1 MCRKYYFVMA
11 LPAVRRHPACMFRS
25 HLLRHDREFTPR
37 RSRMPVAL
45 AGAAVLGMSL
55 LLSVAPVLGAANGNN
70 GNNGGGGA
78 GSSNVKVHDAST
90 GVEAL
95 GSDNEPHVCDF
106 WLEFS
111 MPDPYEAGTWVLLS
125 WAPTGDGS
133 TVASGTYDTTGDGTD
148 SSSVI
153 QVAAGHYRVEWTA
166 TGESASKKKTFWVD
180 AGCDDAAPPVEEPPA
195 EEVTPPVEEPPAEE
209 VTPPVEEPP
218 AEEVTPPVEEPP
230 AADVTPP
237 VEEPPAADVTPP
249 VEELPVEEPATTG
262 EGSTGEAAPPVDE
275 PATDIGQQDVL
286 SELGASGESTA
297 EEPASPADEE
307 VEQDP
312 APPSDESLA
321 TPVNEPAA
329 EAPAQA
335 EDPGATDPGS
345 PPSQNQLDGQGD
357 AGGST
362 MPDTATSRHVPGGL
376 AATLSLL
383 LVMVW
388 YTAARRFRLLDRG

>member
-237 VEEPPAADVTPP
+237 VEE
-249 VEELPVEEPATTG
+249 LPVEEPATTG

>member
-1 MCRKYYFVMA
+1 MA
-11 LPAVRRHPACMFRS
+11 
-25 HLLRHDREFTPR
+25 
-37 RSRMPVAL
+37 
-45 AGAAVLGMSL
+45 L

-70 GNNGGGGA
+70 GNNGNAGGGT

-148 SSSVI
+148 SSSVVE
-153 QVAAGHYRVEWTA
+153 VAAGHYRVEWAA
-166 TGESASKKKTFWVD
+166 TGESVTKKKTFWVD
-180 AGCDDAAPPVEEPPA
+180 AGCDDAAPPVEEPP
-195 EEVTPPVEEPPAEE
+195 VE
-209 VTPPVEEPP
+209 
-218 AEEVTPPVEEPP
+218 
-230 AADVTPP
+230 DVTPP
-237 VEEPPAADVTPP
+237 VEEPP
-249 VEELPVEEPATTG
+249 VEEPTTAG

-286 SELGASGESTA
+286 SQLGAGGESTA

-312 APPSDESLA
+312 ALPSDESPV

-345 PPSQNQLDGQGD
+345 PPSQDQLDGQGD

-362 MPDTATSRHVPGGL
+362 MPDTATARHVPSGL
-376 AATLSLL
+376 AATISLL
-383 LVMVW
+383 LVMAW
-388 YTAARRFRLLDRG
+388 YAAARRFRLLDRG